1 MERNL
6 PISQI
11 HEKTISA
18 TTDRL
23 LSLDILKGLAAIAV
37 IVNHI
42 SWIGINKSIFLYR
55 FWVSPAVPVFVVIT
69 SFLYSRTFKKIGF
82 DSWYSKENF
91 RHFAKRFGPAAL
103 LILVLQFFIE
113 VVRHS
118 IPVSEFIRMILIGGL
133 YGPGG
138 YYVSILLQFICI
150 FPFFFKLSYQK
161 PLLGFV
167 LIVFLSIL
175 YEIIPATIL
184 TNSLYRILIFRYSV
198 AIYLGVILYFH
209 FDRLKKTIIPTIALS
224 SGIFFL
230 VLGDVGYTYTVL
242 NRWRESSSIFAGLYS
257 FAIVFYFI
265 KNEFAFNC
273 KSYFFNAFRQLAIL
287 GFSSYHIFLS
297 QMFYFLYFHRH
308 IKNILEITITSANK
322 KMIIFFLEWI
332 ISVSVCCIAGI
343 IWFKLENI
351 FFKCFVNI
359 FRKNDI

>member
-1 MERNL
+1 MKINN
-6 PISQI
+6 IIKVFYGAKFTDQSNTW
-11 HEKTISA
+11 KTISA

-69 SFLYSRTFKKIGF
+69 SFLYSRTFIKIGF

-167 LIVFLSIL
+167 LIVFFEYIIWNNSGYNINEFSLSNFN
-175 YEIIPATIL
+175 IPLFRRYLSGRYFIF
-184 TNSLYRILIFRYSV
+184 SLWSPKKNNYPHHSVIFRHFFSCFRRCWLYVYSSKSLEG
-198 AIYLGVILYFH
+198 II
-209 FDRLKKTIIPTIALS
+209 FDFCRA
-224 SGIFFL
+224 IFFC
-230 VLGDVGYTYTVL
+230 Y
-242 NRWRESSSIFAGLYS
+242 
-257 FAIVFYFI
+257 
-265 KNEFAFNC
+265 C
-273 KSYFFNAFRQLAIL
+273 IL
-287 GFSSYHIFLS
+287 
-297 QMFYFLYFHRH
+297 FH
-308 IKNILEITITSANK
+308 K
-322 KMIIFFLEWI
+322 KWI
-332 ISVSVCCIAGI
+332 CI
-343 IWFKLENI
+343 
-351 FFKCFVNI
+351 
-359 FRKNDI
+359 